1 MASSPWQH
9 AEKVLDGVRFDVV
22 RVGYPNRTGGQTH
35 REVVVPADAV
45 VILPI
50 LDPDTVVLIR
60 NERFAVGQ
68 QLWELP
74 AGTIEQGEDPDVCA
88 GRELTEETGYAA
100 RSIRSVTSFYT
111 SPGFCT
117 EKIFAYIA
125 SDLTHEGQN
134 LDDTEQI
141 EVHPVAL
148 DEALQMTRDGR
159 IADAKSIA
167 LLLYYAQFER
177 GSS

>member
-1 MASSPWQH
+1 MASSPWQN
-9 AEKVLDGVRFDVV
+9 AEKVLDGVRFDVF
-22 RVGYPNRTGGQTH
+22 RVGYPKRTGGQKH

-50 LDPDTVVLIR
+50 LDADTVVLIR
-60 NERFAVGQ
+60 NERFAVDQ
-68 QLWELP
+68 PLWELP

-100 RSIRSVTSFYT
+100 RSIRRVTSFYT

-117 EKIFAYIA
+117 EKMFAYIA
-125 SDLTHEGQN
+125 NDLTHEGQN

-148 DEALQMTRDGR
+148 DEALQMARDGR